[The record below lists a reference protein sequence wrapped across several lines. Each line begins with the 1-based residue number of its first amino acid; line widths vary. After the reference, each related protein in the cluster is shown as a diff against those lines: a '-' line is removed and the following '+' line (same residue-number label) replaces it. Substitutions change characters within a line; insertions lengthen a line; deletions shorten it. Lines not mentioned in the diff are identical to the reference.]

1 MLRVSNLR
9 KRQKK
14 KKKKKK
20 KIVALNTTEVDFN
33 HINKT

>member
-14 KKKKKK
+14 K
-20 KIVALNTTEVDFN
+20 IVALNTTEVDLN